1 MTLANWITSSR
12 FVLAP
17 FIFWQLTG
25 GASQGVVWALI
36 LLLIAGLTDVADG
49 WAARSRNE
57 VSELGKILDPLA
69 DKLVTGGVLLALTV
83 KWGLPV
89 WMVLVYILKEM
100 IQVGAGAVLVKR
112 MKLVIPANRFG
123 KNATFAFFL
132 GFGLFFVHKVIGQ
145 AVLAIAIGMSIY
157 ALYTYYLAYLKLK
170 ESKDNKIN

>member
-17 FIFWQLTG
+17 FIFWQLTT
-25 GASQGVVWALI
+25 GASQGVVWALN

-69 DKLVTGGVLLALTV
+69 DKVITGGVLLALTV

-89 WMVLVYILKEM
+89 WMVAIYLVKELV
-100 IQVGAGAVLVKR
+100 QVGAGAFLVKE
-112 MKLVIPANRFG
+112 MKQIVPANRYG
-123 KNATFAFFL
+123 KNATVAFFL
-132 GFGLFFVHKVIGQ
+132 GFGLFFLHKVIGQ
-145 AVLAIAIGMSIY
+145 VVITIAILMSIY

-170 ESKDNKIN
+170 EGK

>member
-12 FVLAP
+12 FILAP
-17 FIFWQLTG
+17 LIFWQLTG

-49 WAARSRNE
+49 WVARSRDE

-83 KWGLPV
+83 EWGLPV
-89 WMVLVYILKEM
+89 WMVVVYIAKEL
-100 IQVGAGAVLVKR
+100 IQVGAGAFVVKEI
-112 MKLVIPANRFG
+112 KQVIPANRCG
-123 KNATFAFFL
+123 KNATVAFFL

-145 AVLAIAIGMSIY
+145 VVIAAAILMSIY
-157 ALYTYYLAYLKLK
+157 ALYTYYLAYLRLK
-170 ESKDNKIN
+170 ESK

>member
-17 FIFWQLTG
+17 LIYWQLTEG
-25 GASQGVVWALI
+25 SSSSVVWAL
-36 LLLIAGLTDVADG
+36 LLLLVAGLTDVADG

-57 VSELGKILDPLA
+57 VSELGKILDPIA

-89 WMVLVYILKEM
+89 WMVLVYIVKEL
-100 IQVGAGAVLVKR
+100 IQVGAGAVLVKQI
-112 MKLVIPANRFG
+112 KQVIPANRWG
-123 KNATFAFFL
+123 KNATVLFFL
-132 GFGLFFVHKVIGQ
+132 GFGLFFVDKIIGQVVIG
-145 AVLAIAIGMSIY
+145 LAMLLSIY

-170 ESKDNKIN
+170 ETK

>member
-1 MTLANWITSSR
+1 LTLANWITSSR

-17 FIFWQLTG
+17 FIFWQLTT
-25 GASQGVVWALI
+25 GASQGVVWALN

-69 DKLVTGGVLLALTV
+69 DKVITGGVLLALTV

-89 WMVLVYILKEM
+89 WMVAIYLVKELV
-100 IQVGAGAVLVKR
+100 QVGAGAFLVKE
-112 MKLVIPANRFG
+112 MKQIVPANRYG
-123 KNATFAFFL
+123 KNATVAFFL
-132 GFGLFFVHKVIGQ
+132 GFGLFFLHKVIGQ
-145 AVLAIAIGMSIY
+145 VVITIAILMSIY

-170 ESKDNKIN
+170 EGK